1 MKYIIIITIMLLA
14 TMALFAKDHN
24 KREIN
29 NIKEELNSK
38 TFYDYS
44 ATSIDGKDISMSEYK
59 GKVIVIVNVA
69 SKCGFT
75 PQYEGLQALYE
86 KYEKEGLVILGFPS
100 NQFANQEPASN
111 EDIQEFCTLN
121 YGVTFPMFSKI
132 DVNGDNAHPLYVYL
146 KSQQSGFP
154 GDSIKWNF
162 TKFLVDRK
170 GKVVERY
177 ASTKKPES
185 MEEDIVKLLGE

>member
-1 MKYIIIITIMLLA
+1 MLLA

-24 KREIN
+24 KREID

-86 KYEKEGLVILGFPS
+86 KYEKEGLVVLGFPS

-111 EDIQEFCTLN
+111 EEIQEFCTLN